1 MKKSQL
7 KNIIRES
14 IKEVMN
20 EQTWQGLPSGPN
32 WQTLQQNWSGNTP
45 PPPPPQAFINR
56 MTTMGCSGKQQ
67 RMNVLQQRINSLGQG
82 INPTTGV
89 QGPTNPNPA
98 AGGTPWGSNPAW
110 QSQLVSKIVWLYNDM
125 QANNC

>member
-32 WQTLQQNWSGNTP
+32 WQTLQQNWANGNV
-45 PPPPPQAFINR
+45 PPPPQAFINR
-56 MTTMGCSGKQQ
+56 MTTMGCPGKQQ
-67 RMNVLQQRINSLGQG
+67 RLGVLIPRFNSLQQTG
-82 INPTTGV
+82 INPTTGA
-89 QGPTNPNPA
+89 QDPNHPGP
-98 AGGTPWGSNPAW
+98 GTQNYGSNPLW
-110 QSQLVSKIVWLYNDM
+110 QSQLASKIVWLYTDM
-125 QANNC
+125 TQNC